1 MIDYGAVLAATN
13 VTVTPTTQTLAG
25 NPVTSVTISC
35 SNTSS
40 TGPWTDYSNVTQVY
54 LTNFR
59 WLKVRLTVTSSDN
72 KSLLAMTN
80 LEFKL
85 DVKLKNDA
93 GAVMVNA
100 CDVNGTNVNFN
111 IPFVDVISIT
121 VTPAGST
128 PLTAIYQFSGNA
140 DPTNFQIFLFNPA
153 GQRVSGTVSW
163 SAKGY

>member
-1 MIDYGAVLAATN
+1 
-13 VTVTPTTQTLAG
+13 
-25 NPVTSVTISC
+25 
-35 SNTSS
+35 
-40 TGPWTDYSNVTQVY
+40 
-54 LTNFR
+54 
-59 WLKVRLTVTSSDN
+59 
-72 KSLLAMTN
+72 
-80 LEFKL
+80 
-85 DVKLKNDA
+85 
-93 GAVMVNA
+93 MVNA